1 MPTDLNPLQRPL
13 TLSDAAR
20 MVGGTLVG
28 TRDAARPLLRVVTH
42 SAEVKRGDLF
52 VALDGHTSHGYEH
65 YREAISREA
74 AAILISDDDPRPTE
88 FPVIICRDK
97 RKCGA
102 EIANLMLGD
111 PLSKLRIIGI
121 TGTKGKS
128 STLAM
133 LAALFEYMGEHPL
146 CVGTLGIGAEGR
158 LEPTVNTTPDL
169 FFLLPHFARYVQND
183 ERTVLCEV
191 SSQALAD
198 RRLDGIKIPLAIFTG
213 FSRDHIGSHEHQNLS
228 EYYRAKRRLF
238 TDFSVCTSIA
248 PLESPYSFSMTRGVD
263 RRLFASLDTPSDLCL
278 SPTQLTLCATRFL
291 YRRQSYCLSVA
302 GRTQLAN
309 ATLAVL
315 AASELL
321 TVPPER
327 LLPAL
332 SSVRIPGR
340 MECYRLG
347 DVTYIIDYAHNG
359 ESLRSVCRA
368 ARPFCRGRMI
378 VLFGSVGGRG
388 ECRRRD
394 LVSAAEEEADLILL
408 TEDDTDG
415 EEREHILSQMLAY
428 AHRRE
433 CFISVPD
440 RTEAIMTAHSLARAG
455 DTVLLLGKGHEQF
468 LVRDGV
474 RIPFSEREILL
485 SLGAQPLFS

>member
-1 MPTDLNPLQRPL
+1 MPTDLNQSQRPL
-13 TLSDAAR
+13 SLSDAAR
-20 MVGGTLVG
+20 LVGGTLVG
-28 TRDAARPLLRVVTH
+28 ARDAARRILRVVTH

-52 VALDGHTSHGYEH
+52 VALDGHTSRGCEH
-65 YREAISREA
+65 YREAILREA
-74 AAILISDDDPRPTE
+74 AAILISDEDPRLTE
-88 FPVIICRDK
+88 FPTIICKDK

-111 PLSKLRIIGI
+111 PLSKLRMIGI

-133 LAALFEYMGEHPL
+133 LAAMLEYRGEYPL

-169 FFLLPHFARYVQND
+169 FFLLPHFARYVHGGT
-183 ERTVLCEV
+183 RTVLCEV

-213 FSRDHIGSHEHQNLS
+213 FSRDHIGSHEHKNLS

-248 PLESPYSFSMTRGVD
+248 PIDSPYALSMTRGVD
-263 RRLFASLDTPSDLCL
+263 RRLFVSVGTPSHLCL
-278 SPTQLTLCATRFL
+278 SPLSQTPFFSEFS
-291 YRRQSYCLSVA
+291 YRGEQYRLSVG
-302 GRTQLAN
+302 GRAQLGN
-309 ATLAVL
+309 AALATL

-321 TVPPER
+321 ELPPEC

-332 SSVRIPGR
+332 SNVRIPGR

-368 ARPFCRGRMI
+368 ARPFCRGRVI

-408 TEDDTDG
+408 TEDDTAG
-415 EEREHILSQMLAY
+415 EGRESILSQMLAY
-428 AHRRE
+428 AHRRK

-440 RTEAIMTAHSLARAG
+440 RAEAIMTAHSLARAG

-468 LVRDGV
+468 LVRDGL

-485 SLGAQPLFS
+485 SLGAQPVLS